1 MRRCRLSAAEAK
13 EAGLVARVVPQEQLL
28 PEALAMAAMI
38 GALSAPAV
46 AKAKDCVNR
55 AYEMSLSEG
64 LRYEL

>member
-1 MRRCRLSAAEAK
+1 M
-13 EAGLVARVVPQEQLL
+13 ARVVPQEQLL
-28 PEALAMAAMI
+28 PEALGMAAKI

-55 AYEMSLSEG
+55 AYEASLTEG